1 MKKIKVETVCMLGV
15 LISIIVF
22 IVTCHFQIKDGYARD
37 AGIYVPNVIANSLWG
52 LLLLCIIFSVLFF
65 NLPRFS
71 KRNIAKVLAIVSLVL
86 IITAS
91 LAVYISWQFSFEQ
104 LKSCSGFYPLQLF
117 ISILLYLPYLLLF
130 SLYVRYLSFCF
141 QPYHI

>member
-15 LISIIVF
+15 LTSIIMF

-37 AGIYVPNVIANSLWG
+37 AGIYVPNIITNSLWG

-71 KRNIAKVLAIVSLVL
+71 KRNIAKVLAIALLVL
-86 IITAS
+86 MITAG
-91 LAVYISWQFSFEQ
+91 LAFYISWQFSFEQ
-104 LKSCSGFYPLQLF
+104 LKKGL
-117 ISILLYLPYLLLF
+117 
-130 SLYVRYLSFCF
+130 
-141 QPYHI
+141 

>member
-15 LISIIVF
+15 LTSIIMF

-37 AGIYVPNVIANSLWG
+37 AGIYVPNIITNSLWG

-71 KRNIAKVLAIVSLVL
+71 KRNIAKVLAIALLVL
-86 IITAS
+86 MITAG
-91 LAVYISWQFSFEQ
+91 LAIYISWQFSFEQ
-104 LKSCSGFYPLQLF
+104 LKKGLWNK
-117 ISILLYLPYLLLF
+117 
-130 SLYVRYLSFCF
+130 SLKEIGPFVHAKGPIFVVKLTCNENFT
-141 QPYHI
+141 Q

>member
-15 LISIIVF
+15 LISIIIF
-22 IVTCHFQIKDGYARD
+22 IVTCHFQIKDDYARD
-37 AGIYVPNVIANSLWG
+37 AGIYVPNIIANSLWG
-52 LLLLCIIFSVLFF
+52 LLLLCLIFSVLFF

-71 KRNIAKVLAIVSLVL
+71 KSNIAKILAIVSLVL

-104 LKSCSGFYPLQLF
+104 
-117 ISILLYLPYLLLF
+117 
-130 SLYVRYLSFCF
+130 
-141 QPYHI
+141 

>member
-15 LISIIVF
+15 LISIIMF
-22 IVTCHFQIKDGYARD
+22 IVTCHFQIKDGCARD
-37 AGIYVPNVIANSLWG
+37 AGIYVPNIIANSLWW

-71 KRNIAKVLAIVSLVL
+71 KSNITKVLAIVSLVL

-104 LKSCSGFYPLQLF
+104 LKRGCREMAVIKEGGVTQNES
-117 ISILLYLPYLLLF
+117 LLPVL
-130 SLYVRYLSFCF
+130 
-141 QPYHI
+141 